1 MAKVN
6 GREDAL
12 LNAYLNRY
20 QTAQASNVS
29 TGRSTTRKAQQQ
41 GSAIMNATDKTL
53 PVLHNSYTETL
64 NSIVQG
70 ASLENSLN
78 NDILNRQMKLA
89 QAKFDAANDLY
100 KQQQKAQQYA
110 AKKAAKAAKFSGK
123 SSGKGGSTTGTG
135 SDTESAASLD
145 ALFGEDSAASTADT
159 ARNKGGNYD
168 PKRTNAERN
177 ASARARYDDSKQ
189 EKSDIKYRAQQKA
202 ERTAQL
208 LKDKQTAAN
217 AGANKDKPIGNSYA
231 ERQSAA
237 QPAQSRAVT
246 RGGKVIGSSYAA
258 AGSAPARQR
267 RRLQRTSATITRA
280 CKKTPPQ
287 P

>member
-64 NSIVQG
+64 NNIVQG

-89 QAKFDAANDLY
+89 RAKFDAANDLY
-100 KQQQKAQQYA
+100 QQQQKAQQYA
-110 AKKAAKAAKFSGK
+110 AKKAAKAAKSSGK

-135 SDTESAASLD
+135 GDTESAASLD
-145 ALFGEDSAASTADT
+145 SLFGGGASTSGTTGNTAGSKPKADDT
-159 ARNKGGNYD
+159 EK
-168 PKRTNAERN
+168 PKTESEKAKEK
-177 ASARARYDDSKQ
+177 SAQ
-189 EKSDIKYRAQQKA
+189 EKYLEAKKA
-202 ERTAQL
+202 GART
-208 LKDKQTAAN
+208 TAA
-217 AGANKDKPIGNSYA
+217 KSYA
-231 ERQSAA
+231 ERNGTGLVSAA
-237 QPAQSRAVT
+237 QPARSRAVT

-258 AGSAPARQR
+258 AGSAPQR
-267 RRLQRTSATITRA
+267 GRDAGCKGQAQRLQKPTGGHCLCAEKAAER
-280 CKKTPPQ
+280 C
-287 P
+287 

>member
-20 QTAQASNVS
+20 QTAQASNVN

-41 GSAIMNATDKTL
+41 G
-53 PVLHNSYTETL
+53 TETL
-64 NSIVQG
+64 NNIVQG

-110 AKKAAKAAKFSGK
+110 AKKAAKAAKSRGK

-159 ARNKGGNYD
+159 AK
-168 PKRTNAERN
+168 
-177 ASARARYDDSKQ
+177 
-189 EKSDIKYRAQQKA
+189 
-202 ERTAQL
+202 
-208 LKDKQTAAN
+208 
-217 AGANKDKPIGNSYA
+217 
-231 ERQSAA
+231 
-237 QPAQSRAVT
+237 
-246 RGGKVIGSSYAA
+246 
-258 AGSAPARQR
+258 
-267 RRLQRTSATITRA
+267 
-280 CKKTPPQ
+280 
-287 P
+287 